1 MNTNAMIETVC
12 NEIKQNLT
20 AFCEQ
25 ENFKALTPEGAEPMS
40 EGMGHAL
47 AARGVAGF
55 RAFLLGL
62 RAHIKSGRWDV
73 FWEAYNQLATTA

>member
-25 ENFKALTPEGAEPMS
+25 EDFKALTPEGAERMS

-55 RAFLLGL
+55 RAFLLQSARPHQI
-62 RAHIKSGRWDV
+62 RALGCVLGS
-73 FWEAYNQLATTA
+73 L